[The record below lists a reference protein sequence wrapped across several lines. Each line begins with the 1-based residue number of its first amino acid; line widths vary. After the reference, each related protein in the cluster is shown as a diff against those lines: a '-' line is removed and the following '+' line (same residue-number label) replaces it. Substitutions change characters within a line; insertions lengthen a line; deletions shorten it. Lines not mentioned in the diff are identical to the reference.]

1 MLTCQSSVIQDVIP
15 QTSEGFWHCD
25 VQIMTP
31 RSDLRLWSRMCRLWP
46 DTHGD
51 IAVGGEVCP
60 NSAASPMLIYRNCS
74 IVAFLLDISLFP
86 PRTILKGT
94 TLSAM
99 L

>member
-15 QTSEGFWHCD
+15 HTSEGFWH
-25 VQIMTP
+25 IMTP

-51 IAVGGEVCP
+51 IAVGEEVCL

-74 IVAFLLDISLFP
+74 IVALLLDISLFP